1 MMIVKMMII
10 IDGDGDGDDNDDDSG
25 IFRKVIGREACQDTS
40 N

>member
-25 IFRKVIGREACQDTS
+25 TFREVIGREARQDTS

>member
-1 MMIVKMMII
+1 MIVKMMII

-25 IFRKVIGREACQDTS
+25 TFRKVIGREARQDTS